1 MFCGSSDLGLHV
13 RQHEPGTAYGN
24 ALAQSLERAAVSL
37 KRTGAETPAV
47 CTRLHEAA
55 RGVADARLT
64 QVIHQRL
71 RCGVMPHADRSS

>member
-47 CTRLHEAA
+47 PEQLMSRVTMTMWIPTVPSPLSHASTIPCAA
-55 RGVADARLT
+55 
-64 QVIHQRL
+64 
-71 RCGVMPHADRSS
+71 S